1 MSIFEKTPSENRIMV
16 SKKILAAWIV
26 AVDNEIN
33 TLDLEIYNLMFPENK
48 DLKAVV
54 KRLNISGSDIPEAC
68 SYLSVYYKDKPDEA
82 LLFLR
87 FLINLSFTGYNVYPY
102 EKIILDCLRRVIGL
116 DEIVLSHEFEQLTK
130 LSFFPVG
137 NVSDKD
143 WWDNPSS
150 EYSHDF
156 KNYYSSLKLETDCTS
171 KEVRLKLQLRNVSF
185 SDKDVDNIEH
195 VLLNPKRKET
205 YNKYLLYSDVIDNIY
220 SYNNIVKKSDPSF
233 LMKKNTH
240 VNTKLLLAAAIA
252 LSLLSLA
259 NFKYNFIRVGFPEK
273 QTIEIV
279 NKTDSIEPTK
289 EIVIISKVIKY
300 VNTGELN
307 LRTGP
312 GLEFEILRRI
322 SEGHTVEVHKE
333 IGGWSKVVY
342 SATEK
347 GWMATRHLATLD

>member
-1 MSIFEKTPSENRIMV
+1 MSIFERTPSENRIMV

-33 TLDLEIYNLMFPENK
+33 TLDVEIYNTMFTEDK
-48 DLKAVV
+48 DLKSVV
-54 KRLNISGSDIPEAC
+54 KSLSIVSSDIPEAC
-68 SYLSVYYKDKPDEA
+68 SSLSEYYKDKPDEA

-137 NVSDKD
+137 NVSDKA

-156 KNYYSSLKLETDCTS
+156 KDYYSSLKLESDCTS

-185 SDKDVDNIEH
+185 SDHDVDNIEH
-195 VLLNPKRKET
+195 ILLNPKRKET

-220 SYNNIVKKSDPSF
+220 SYNNIVKKEEPSF
-233 LMKKNTH
+233 LLKKNTH
-240 VNTKLLLAAAIA
+240 FKTKLLLASAIS

-259 NFKYNFIRVGFPEK
+259 NFEYNFIRLGFPEK
-273 QTIEIV
+273 QTVENVDKII
-279 NKTDSIEPTK
+279 SIAPTK
-289 EIVIISKVIKY
+289 DVIIISKVIKY
-300 VNTGELN
+300 INTSELN

-312 GLEFEILRRI
+312 GLKFEILRRL
-322 SEGHTVEVHKE
+322 SEGQTVEVHKE